1 MRLRPPS
8 PQKLSRA
15 SCHRVARFWMGTGGD
30 RLGFLLEPNEG
41 EGHGKLICQGGTMG
55 GGHPILVLSLGHD
68 VALPG
73 ASNTPEKTI
82 PQGKDPPGADNGEQM
97 LPPTDHKEVIPPPR
111 IGDEDIYID
120 APNPSAGHE
129 EEVIP
134 PPAPDEDP
142 SVTPH

>member
-1 MRLRPPS
+1 MRRFYATAILWVTLTLLATCLS
-8 PQKLSRA
+8 PDRVFAA
-15 SCHRVARFWMGTGGD
+15 SLTGATD
-30 RLGFLLEPNEG
+30 
-41 EGHGKLICQGGTMG
+41 
-55 GGHPILVLSLGHD
+55 
-68 VALPG
+68 
-73 ASNTPEKTI
+73 TPEKTV
-82 PQGKDPPGADNGEQM
+82 PQGNDPPGADNGEQM